1 MLTHGPPSHMRDW
14 TRIPSLR
21 GPRPAIEDRLATS
34 PHRTIHC
41 EPGSATKPAM
51 RDRQIGQPDSNT
63 IWESDQQNQIRLHNA
78 WAANIIR
85 QVGNYGEMFERNITP
100 LGLDRGRN
108 ALWVKGGLQ
117 FAPQLR

>member
-1 MLTHGPPSHMRDW
+1 MPAHGPPSHTRDW
-14 TRIPSLR
+14 MRIPSLR

-78 WAANIIR
+78 WAANSAR
-85 QVGNYGEMFERNITP
+85 WYPVKVRA
-100 LGLDRGRN
+100 GLTTSN
-108 ALWVKGGLQ
+108 H
-117 FAPQLR
+117 LRLN